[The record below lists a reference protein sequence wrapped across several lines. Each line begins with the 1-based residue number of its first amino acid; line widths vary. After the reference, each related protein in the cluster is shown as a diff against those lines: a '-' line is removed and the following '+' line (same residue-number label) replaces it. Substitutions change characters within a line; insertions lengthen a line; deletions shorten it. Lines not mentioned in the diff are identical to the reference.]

1 LSTHVYGN
9 PDVSLQSTDF
19 KVALPTAIHLSY
31 SGNLLK
37 NRYLT
42 FGLTQRVPL
51 TKNSFKSPNLFYV
64 NLAKTNRFNLCS
76 AIFYV

>member
-1 LSTHVYGN
+1 MFMVILMFLCNLLH
-9 PDVSLQSTDF
+9 F

-37 NRYLT
+37 NRYVT

-64 NLAKTNRFNLCS
+64 NLAKQ
-76 AIFYV
+76 IDI